1 MNSGLTRFLRL
12 ADEDVVELSL
22 MAMAAESELVVH
34 AVSLTDIGD
43 ISKVEVAALL
53 VGVVGLVEMVGVV
66 GGGGIKVVASP
77 YFQSCDP
84 TEMGGTIAYMYA
96 EGTTP

>member
-22 MAMAAESELVVH
+22 MAMAAESELVH

-43 ISKVEVAALL
+43 ISKAEVAALL

-84 TEMGGTIAYMYA
+84 TEMGGTMAYA

>member
-1 MNSGLTRFLRL
+1 
-12 ADEDVVELSL
+12 
-22 MAMAAESELVVH
+22 
-34 AVSLTDIGD
+34 VSLTDIGD
-43 ISKVEVAALL
+43 ISKAEVAALL
-53 VGVVGLVEMVGVV
+53 AGVVGLMEVVGVV

-84 TEMGGTIAYMYA
+84 TEMGGTMAYA